1 MKKPPTSSLQK
12 PRATRVDI
20 ATRAAGVLIGT
31 ACGDALGVPYEF
43 APKVQVTPS
52 MRGGGMG
59 PYAAGEWSDDTQL
72 AVALAEVAV
81 TGANLATKA
90 SLDNIAERMLRWLKG
105 GATDVD
111 SQTRVILQGA
121 LDDEGP
127 RSPAHKLAASAAYF
141 HKRTGRSA
149 GNGILPRAGVLGL
162 SRVESRQLTAE
173 AARAVSCLTHPDP
186 LAGDAVVL
194 WAEAVRYA
202 VTSPPG
208 STWAGRIN
216 IEGGMDLLPLHRQ
229 AQWREWVRDA
239 LERYFA
245 PPSDNTYVVS
255 AFQAALG
262 AIAATA
268 LEEVPDT
275 EAFEQALSRA
285 VQAGGDTDTVAATV
299 GALMGAAL
307 GAPQIPQKWVNKV
320 HGWPGL
326 TASDLYD
333 LGAGI
338 AIAGI
343 VGEEAMAQA
352 LVGEIDLEGDA

>member
-1 MKKPPTSSLQK
+1 M
-12 PRATRVDI
+12 
-20 ATRAAGVLIGT
+20 
-31 ACGDALGVPYEF
+31 
-43 APKVQVTPS
+43 
-52 MRGGGMG
+52 
-59 PYAAGEWSDDTQL
+59 
-72 AVALAEVAV
+72 
-81 TGANLATKA
+81 
-90 SLDNIAERMLRWLKG
+90 
-105 GATDVD
+105 
-111 SQTRVILQGA
+111 
-121 LDDEGP
+121 
-127 RSPAHKLAASAAYF
+127 
-141 HKRTGRSA
+141 
-149 GNGILPRAGVLGL
+149 
-162 SRVESRQLTAE
+162 
-173 AARAVSCLTHPDP
+173 
-186 LAGDAVVL
+186 
-194 WAEAVRYA
+194 
-202 VTSPPG
+202 
-208 STWAGRIN
+208 
-216 IEGGMDLLPLHRQ
+216 
-229 AQWREWVRDA
+229 
-239 LERYFA
+239 
-245 PPSDNTYVVS
+245 S